1 MNGAVQPIS
10 WESAGWRGWAKR
22 GHSKK
27 FVKKWHK
34 FNSWYA
40 STPMPIQEPQT
51 SKYPDGVTA
60 WAARLCSPRPDG
72 RSSIAVGCMLQYLSD
87 VQVGQVIGD
96 QLPAA
101 PYKKSRLNQSAF
113 SSHHKRY
120 DISAI
125 INYRRKLQSLHGV
138 VTQSC

>member
-1 MNGAVQPIS
+1 MVA
-10 WESAGWRGWAKR
+10 A
-22 GHSKK
+22 
-27 FVKKWHK
+27 
-34 FNSWYA
+34 A
-40 STPMPIQEPQT
+40 SL
-51 SKYPDGVTA
+51 S
-60 WAARLCSPRPDG
+60 
-72 RSSIAVGCMLQYLSD
+72 GCMLQYLSD

-113 SSHHKRY
+113 SSHHKGY